1 MYASATVYYRS
12 SSVYS
17 TLEEC
22 SLVFC
27 VCLFGELHGE
37 NGCRL
42 ANLSGNEQQLTATRS
57 VGDKSVS
64 SIRLVHLKKQ
74 ENSRRDRVGFQCL
87 VI

>member
-1 MYASATVYYRS
+1 M
-12 SSVYS
+12 YS

-64 SIRLVHLKKQ
+64 SIV
-74 ENSRRDRVGFQCL
+74 NP
-87 VI
+87 